1 MYTESQ
7 IVTIF
12 KECKNIH
19 EIMRAA
25 YLLRELVNEGLQNNI
40 QFIQSRALIRINH
53 ITDDGN

>member
-1 MYTESQ
+1 
-7 IVTIF
+7 
-12 KECKNIH
+12 
-19 EIMRAA
+19 MRAA